1 MGRLRLLPDDEQRVR
16 YRLNVSYAAKLCVQ
30 AVERLLPIVGGRGLE
45 LRDPFQRAWRDVHAV
60 AQHIALVF
68 DLNALNY
75 GAVRLG
81 GKAGDPRI

>member
-1 MGRLRLLPDDEQRVR
+1 MGRLRLQPDDEQRVR

-30 AVERLLPIVGGRGLE
+30 AVERLIPIVGGRGLE

-81 GKAGDPRI
+81 VKAGDPRI